1 MNKKYIRKVLLIIP
15 SSIFFFL
22 LVPLVSILFGKH
34 LDRLLGSNYFQFGF
48 IGLLVSITLLLI
60 GTYYVL
66 ESIRL
71 LFVQGGGIPLGDV
84 LQKDQTEQLIT
95 TGVYSHTRNPMLFG
109 YLLCFIAIGLLMNSI
124 SIALVIPVFFTA
136 IWTIWLKKWEE
147 PALEERFG
155 EEYTKYKKEV
165 TYLIPRLW
173 RKA

>member
-1 MNKKYIRKVLLIIP
+1 M
-15 SSIFFFL
+15 
-22 LVPLVSILFGKH
+22 
-34 LDRLLGSNYFQFGF
+34 
-48 IGLLVSITLLLI
+48 
-60 GTYYVL
+60 

-71 LFVQGGGIPLGDV
+71 LLVQGGGIPLGDV

-95 TGVYSHTRNPMLFG
+95 KGVYSDTRNPMLFG

-124 SIALVIPVFFTA
+124 SIALVIPVSFTA